1 MNIISRVNPVNIAE
15 ERAKFWQ
22 DHTYNPQFEYANTF
36 KSEDLY
42 IWGKPK
48 TLYYEHALQMMEKY
62 PLVRQEDQPEYVTEA
77 EILAAVDQFNQRYD
91 LDEKITV
98 EFSPTLV
105 SKCKV
110 VGMSLLFLTPITY
123 TRTKFE
129 DLLRHELETHL
140 LRKINHR
147 RQGWQLPLTPEQDL
161 RRTEEG
167 LAGLHTHLFRQN
179 KMFTRSFLT
188 YIAAYTAQQ
197 GSFVDVFNQLKSF
210 NVSNQSA
217 WRIAV
222 RTKRGLRDTTQ
233 PGGLTKDITYFE
245 GAVLVWQWLQNP
257 AHSPQDLYLGRLSV
271 DQIAEYKNQ
280 ALAKPYIPSFMEDVA
295 TYHQHLS
302 EIGEINEFN
311 KLVSEDDVYVAN

>member
-1 MNIISRVNPVNIAE
+1 MNIISKVNPVNIAE

-22 DHTYNPQFEYANTF
+22 DQTYNPQFEYANAF
-36 KSEDLY
+36 SSDDLY
-42 IWGKPK
+42 IWGKPSSK
-48 TLYYEHALQMMEKY
+48 FYEHALYMLEQY
-62 PLVRQEDQPEYVTEA
+62 PVPKQDENVEYVTEQ
-77 EILAAVDQFNQRYD
+77 EIQDAVDRFNQRYN

-123 TRTKFE
+123 TRAKFE

-140 LRKINHR
+140 LRKINHH
-147 RQGWQLPLTPEQDL
+147 RQGWKLPLTPEKDL

-167 LAGLHTHLFRQN
+167 LAGLHTHLFRSN
-179 KMFTRSFLT
+179 KLFTRSYLT
-188 YIAAYTAQQ
+188 YIAAYTAQH
-197 GSFVDVFNQLKSF
+197 GSFVDVFNQLKKC
-210 NVSNQSA
+210 NVTNQSA

-222 RTKRGLRDTTQ
+222 RTKRGLRDTSQ

-257 AHSPQDLYLGRLSV
+257 HHQPQDLYLGRLSV
-271 DQIAEYKNQ
+271 DQIDEFKNQ
-280 ALAKPYIPSFMEDVA
+280 APAKPYLPSFMDDLSI
-295 TYHQHLS
+295 YQQHIT
-302 EIGEINEFN
+302 EIGEINEFT
-311 KLVSEDDVYVAN
+311 KLAS